1 MPAARTNI
9 TLLESSIPEWFA
21 QLLTGKQVLQ
31 NEGILH
37 HEGMCANGHD
47 TTVYCTMVKS
57 NNFFN

>member
-9 TLLESSIPEWFA
+9 TLLESSIPEQFA

-37 HEGMCANGHD
+37 HDGMCANGHN
-47 TTVYCTMVKS
+47 TTVY
-57 NNFFN
+57 NGEEQ